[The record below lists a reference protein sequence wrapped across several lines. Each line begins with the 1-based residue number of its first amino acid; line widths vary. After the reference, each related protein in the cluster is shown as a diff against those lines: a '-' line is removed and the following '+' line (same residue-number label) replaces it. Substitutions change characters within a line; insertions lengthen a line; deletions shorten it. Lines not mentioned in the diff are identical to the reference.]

1 MIKLLKTALNSGHKA
16 KYVLFDSWFSNPAQ
30 LAEIKHLKLDAIAM
44 IKHSSKI
51 QYFYNEEKLDI
62 KQIFS
67 KEKKCQGRSRYL
79 FSVKVKAE
87 DIDAKIVCVKNGN
100 NRKDWIAID
109 NLHEYRFK
117 RRRDY

>member
-67 KEKKCQGRSRYL
+67 KEKKRFYNKCWGLDLIKDKASGTYFL
-79 FSVKVKAE
+79 F
-87 DIDAKIVCVKNGN
+87 
-100 NRKDWIAID
+100 
-109 NLHEYRFK
+109 
-117 RRRDY
+117 